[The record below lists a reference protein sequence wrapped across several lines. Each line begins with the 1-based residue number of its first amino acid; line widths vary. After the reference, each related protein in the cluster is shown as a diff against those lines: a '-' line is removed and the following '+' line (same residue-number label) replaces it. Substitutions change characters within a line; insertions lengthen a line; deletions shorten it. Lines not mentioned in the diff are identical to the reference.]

1 MKTVNIDGQKMLT
14 REAAFKTLKRELGLP
29 ERCGNNLDALWDVLT
44 ELSQPIQVNFA
55 HSEDMVEAL
64 APYGIKLLQTL
75 IEASIKNPN
84 FKFSIDW
91 GDPESDE

>member
-1 MKTVNIDGQKMLT
+1 MKTVNIDGKNMLT
-14 REAAFKTLKRELGLP
+14 REAAFKTLKRELALP

-44 ELSQPIQVNFA
+44 ELSQPIQLNFA

-84 FKFSIDW
+84 FKLNIDW